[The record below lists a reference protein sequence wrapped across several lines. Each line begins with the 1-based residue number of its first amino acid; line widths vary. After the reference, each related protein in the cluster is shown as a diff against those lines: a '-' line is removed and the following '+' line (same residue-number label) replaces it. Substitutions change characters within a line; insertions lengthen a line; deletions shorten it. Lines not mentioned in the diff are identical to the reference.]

1 MKPVLSFRFNRPA
14 SSRKL
19 ARGVGTLALTA
30 IAAAALAGCAA
41 LGNSHSTQTMADP
54 AAMATSQTLPG
65 EHGQWPSQD
74 WVAQFK
80 DPQLSALVD
89 EAVKDNPSLQAAFAR
104 VEASRAMAEATRSAL
119 YPHLEFEGSLIRQR
133 FSEKDL
139 FEGTPLAGSWQNQ
152 SRLQVGLSYD
162 FDFWGKHHDALEAAL
177 SDDRAAEAES
187 QAARLILAT
196 SISRNYA
203 RLAALYAQRD
213 VAERAIAQRRDLT
226 ELSRQ
231 RLAAGLDTQVE
242 TTQARG
248 TVAASQTDL
257 QRVDEEIALA
267 RNQLAALL
275 GKGPDRG
282 LQIQPPVLLAQ
293 ATPTLPDD
301 LTIGLL
307 GRRPDLVA
315 ARWRVEAASKDINVA
330 RKEFLPDVSLTA
342 FAGLAALD
350 PSNLLMGISRTF
362 GIGPTVRLPIFE
374 GGRLRANLKGKYAG
388 YDIAVANYNQAL
400 VDALRETADVMTSIR
415 SVDKQI
421 QTQREAL
428 DLAEHAYALATTR
441 YKAGLGTQ
449 LTVLNAESNVLQQR
463 RLATDLQ
470 ARRLDL
476 QMGLMKALGGG
487 YQEPAEGHE
496 SVAHGPA
503 RQPGHTQ
510 GHTQA
515 GARG

>member
-1 MKPVLSFRFNRPA
+1 MTTDLSFPPRRVRA
-14 SSRKL
+14 DALRRTG
-19 ARGVGTLALTA
+19 ALALTVL
-30 IAAAALAGCAA
+30 AAAVLAGCAVM
-41 LGNSHSTQTMADP
+41 GNSHSTQTMADAGTLASP
-54 AAMATSQTLPG
+54 QTFTN
-65 EHGQWPSQD
+65 EQGQWPSQD
-74 WVAQFK
+74 WVDQFH
-80 DPQLSALVD
+80 DPQLRTLVD
-89 EAVKDNPSLQAAFAR
+89 EAVKDNPNLQVAIAR
-104 VEASRAMAEATRSAL
+104 LQASRAMADATRAAL
-119 YPHLEFEGSLIRQR
+119 YPGVDFEGSLVRQR
-133 FSEKDL
+133 FSETDL

-152 SRLQVGLSYD
+152 SRLQLGLSWD
-162 FDFWGKHHDALEAAL
+162 LDFWGKNRDALEAAL
-177 SDDRAAEAES
+177 SEDRSMEAET
-187 QAARLILAT
+187 QAARLMLTT
-196 SISRNYA
+196 SIARGYN

-226 ELSRQ
+226 DLSRQ

-248 TVAASQTDL
+248 TVAAAQTDL

-282 LQIQPPVLLAQ
+282 LQIAKPTLLAN
-293 ATPTLPDD
+293 ATPQLPDN

-307 GRRPDLVA
+307 ARRPDIVA
-315 ARWRVEAASKDINVA
+315 ARWRVEAASQDVTVA
-330 RKEFLPDVSLTA
+330 KKEFLPDITLTA
-342 FAGLAALD
+342 FAGYASLD

-362 GIGPTVRLPIFE
+362 GVGPTLKLPIFA
-374 GGRLRANLKGKYAG
+374 GGRLRANLKGKYAQ
-388 YDIAVANYNQAL
+388 YDIAAASYNQTL
-400 VDALRETADVMTSIR
+400 VDALRETADTVTSIR
-415 SVDKQI
+415 SVDRQI

-487 YQEPAEGHE
+487 YQETDAPAAQG
-496 SVAHGPA
+496 SATP
-503 RQPGHTQ
+503 HTGTAQ
-510 GHTQA
+510 GAQ
-515 GARG
+515 G